1 MPVTGRLPC
10 QPDGIKFT
18 QCVSDQKLVF
28 SPLQENYALDRKVTH
43 TLLRRS
49 LSAFKIWGDRTA
61 RASCRSENCC
71 FFFTLGLP
79 ARGEIGQT
87 SIAWRLMG
95 RFWWGLQSLFQNKS
109 LFQMHYKVLNSVCRW
124 SHNFSRNF
132 GQKLRKVQK
141 SAEKVARTTSYR

>member
-71 FFFTLGLP
+71 FFHAWSACAWGNRSNKYCVTAYGSILMRFTELVS
-79 ARGEIGQT
+79 E
-87 SIAWRLMG
+87 
-95 RFWWGLQSLFQNKS
+95 
-109 LFQMHYKVLNSVCRW
+109 
-124 SHNFSRNF
+124 
-132 GQKLRKVQK
+132 
-141 SAEKVARTTSYR
+141 